1 MTRCTVALAL
11 VGVVCGAACKGGHRK
26 PALGTS
32 VPATSDGRGDATSG
46 AVASSEAASSPAGG
60 NTSSGNFT
68 HNASSDDRSGGPSST
83 PATTNGSGVRSSDEP
98 ATSHSDG
105 GSAANVDGAA
115 PPSWDASAGFFECIT
130 DEDCEIASDCCVCQA
145 VPRGGEFRACRLAC
159 ESNACDLQGVAAVA
173 HCNLGRCTLAL
184 HCDQRRATCESEPPT
199 CPTGEAP
206 IVDDNGCWGPCVDS
220 TECADVT
227 DCNAC
232 GDAQCVEFP
241 SVGGTTIRCIEPQ
254 PECEVGNLCECLAP
268 CGGYVC
274 GESEEGKLGCACLG
288 C

>member
-11 VGVVCGAACKGGHRK
+11 VGVVCAAACKDSHRK
-26 PALGTS
+26 TTLGTS
-32 VPATSDGRGDATSG
+32 MPETSDGRGDATSG
-46 AVASSEAASSPAGG
+46 VSSESASSPTGG
-60 NTSSGNFT
+60 DTSPGNFT
-68 HNASSDDRSGGPSST
+68 PSAPSSDGGSSSA
-83 PATTNGSGVRSSDEP
+83 PATTNGSSIRSSDEP
-98 ATSHSDG
+98 AMSHSEG
-105 GSAANVDGAA
+105 GSEATVDAAAA
-115 PPSWDASAGFFECIT
+115 ASWDASGGFFECIT
-130 DEDCEIASDCCVCQA
+130 DDDCQIASDCCVCQA
-145 VPRGGEFRACRLAC
+145 VPRGGEFRACRLGC
-159 ESNACDLQGVAAVA
+159 ESNACDLKGVAAVA

-199 CPTGEAP
+199 CPTGESP
-206 IVDDNGCWGPCVDS
+206 IVDDSGCWGPCVRS

-241 SVGGTTIRCIEPQ
+241 NVGGTTIRCIESLSQ
-254 PECEVGNLCECLAP
+254 CEVGNLCECLVP

-274 GESEEGKLGCACLG
+274 GELDGKLSCACLG